1 VPDLRSGGIR
11 HNLTPDDDDDDD
23 DKFLSL
29 SLCLSLCLSVC
40 LQVHAGIA
48 APVEATAAAV
58 TQERKL
64 SRTAGHRHAVMR
76 L

>member
-11 HNLTPDDDDDDD
+11 HNLTPDDDDD
-23 DKFLSL
+23 KFFFSL
-29 SLCLSLCLSVC
+29 SLSVC

-48 APVEATAAAV
+48 APVEATSAAV

-64 SRTAGHRHAVMR
+64 SRTAGHRHAVMT